1 MSVHDTTPD
10 WVCSEAEPHHLNRI
24 ALNATT
30 CAWDVVCCTLVV
42 CVPIATCDVAHAAE
56 VGEEAFEGG
65 EMWQDVAA
73 LHVPLVVLPCCYTQN
88 SVVCAEL
95 SVWRLERVLE
105 IDLADDFRV
114 LIVLCQV
121 VDLADELSADD
132 CSVN

>member
-65 EMWQDVAA
+65 EMWQAVTA
-73 LHVPLVVLPCCYTQN
+73 LHVPLVILPCSHTQD
-88 SVVCAEL
+88 SVICAEL
-95 SVWRLERVLE
+95 SV
-105 IDLADDFRV
+105 
-114 LIVLCQV
+114 
-121 VDLADELSADD
+121 
-132 CSVN
+132 